1 MSFNLRLYSMLEAT
15 SLSVDTVHFLAV
27 QEVEEENSCDDND
40 YGFL

>member
-1 MSFNLRLYSMLEAT
+1 MLEAT